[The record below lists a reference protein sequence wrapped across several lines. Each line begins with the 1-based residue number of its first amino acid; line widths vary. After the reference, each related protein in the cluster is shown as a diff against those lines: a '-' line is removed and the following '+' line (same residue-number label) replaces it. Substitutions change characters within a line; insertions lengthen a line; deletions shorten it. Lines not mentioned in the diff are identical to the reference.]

1 MSDINKYG
9 QNYEIDLSSGK
20 VKADGPEDHARA
32 MDVVRMLLEGNNLEA
47 MMRRNI
53 PQPAPEPTAVPA
65 AASVPQP
72 PPPLELMG
80 LAAQLVGQGF
90 RAMSMPTDVGVTLR
104 KALDEHLEEEKSR
117 VKSPRTYLEKRSLYD
132 EFSAFFGDVYLN
144 QIVTLDITD
153 RWRKAESKRPSQNVR
168 KAIKA
173 AQMAAKERGEQVA
186 PTTLSLGRLEK
197 RRGFLHLFFEWA
209 KGGTRY
215 MHKEN
220 PMGQKVA
227 NKKDIRAKT
236 VHHKEFTSEDLGLL
250 FGEQYPQEMEKPD
263 WYWLP
268 LMSLYSGA
276 RQGEIASLMLNA
288 FEVIDGIKVVYIP
301 DAKTESGRRT
311 VPVHSVL
318 LSLGLWDYVT
328 FLKARGESRFIWFRP
343 QKTPGKSV
351 GEQWG
356 KWVDRRGITDD
367 AKVFHSF
374 RSTAI
379 TDMYDSDAPNPA
391 AIRDGVGHSGGTK
404 GAHGGYI
411 RGAALIRV
419 QAAIESLHYPAV
431 QIDTIRRKA
440 PTFEEFY
447 AEEKARQTSPKF
459 ALQQARRKQFAT
471 VQAERAIRI
480 AQRNARGTKG

>member
-1 MSDINKYG
+1 MSDISKYG
-9 QNYEIDLSSGK
+9 QNYEIDLSTGK
-20 VKADGPEDHARA
+20 VKADGPEDQARA
-32 MDVVRMLLEGNNLEA
+32 MDVVRVLLEGNNFDA

-53 PQPAPEPTAVPA
+53 PQPVPEPTALIPA
-65 AASVPQP
+65 ASGAQPSP
-72 PPPLELMG
+72 PPELMG
-80 LAAQLVGQGF
+80 LTAQLVGQGF
-90 RAMSMPTDVGVTLR
+90 RAMIMPTDVGKTLR
-104 KALDEHLEEEKSR
+104 TALDEHLEEEKSR
-117 VKSPRTYLEKRSLYD
+117 VKSPRTYLEKRALYD
-132 EFSAFFGDVYLN
+132 EFAAFFGDVYLN
-144 QIVTLDITD
+144 QIVTQDITD

-168 KAIKA
+168 KVVKA
-173 AQMAAKERGEQVA
+173 AQMAAKARGEQVA
-186 PTTLSLGRLEK
+186 PITLSLGRLEK
-197 RRGFLHLFFEWA
+197 RRGYLHLFFEWA
-209 KGGTRY
+209 KTGTGY
-215 MHKEN
+215 MHTAN

-236 VHHKEFTSEDLGLL
+236 VHHKEFTSEDLGGL
-250 FGEQYPQEMEKPD
+250 FGGKYPQEMDKPD

-276 RQGEIASLMLNA
+276 RQGEMASLMLNA

-311 VPVHSVL
+311 VPIHSVL

-328 FLKARGESRFIWFRP
+328 FLKAQGESRFVWFRP

-351 GEQWG
+351 GERWG
-356 KWVDRRGITDD
+356 KWTDRCGITDD

-411 RGAALIRV
+411 RGAALVRV
-419 QAAIESLHYPAV
+419 QAAIESLHYPTV
-431 QIDTIRRKA
+431 QVGLIRRQD
-440 PTFEEFY
+440 PTFAEFY
-447 AEEKARQTSPKF
+447 AKEKAKQTSPKF
-459 ALQQARRKQFAT
+459 ALQQKRRKQRAT
-471 VQAERAIRI
+471 VQSERAVRI
-480 AQRNARGTKG
+480 ARVTKS